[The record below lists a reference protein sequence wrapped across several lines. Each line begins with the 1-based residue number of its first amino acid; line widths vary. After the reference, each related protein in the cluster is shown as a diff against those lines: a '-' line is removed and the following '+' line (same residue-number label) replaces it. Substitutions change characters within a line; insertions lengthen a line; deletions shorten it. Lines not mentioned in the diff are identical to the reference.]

1 MNSEFHDGRER
12 QLAFLDRR
20 LHELETQSAGAAR
33 SLISATILE
42 RRTQRRAEL
51 EREVLRLRHE
61 RERLECERK
70 LERSIVSEEDLE
82 RHLSQIERQLREVLA
97 DRDRWF
103 RESLEGRRRRQDD
116 FRLLARLKDENERL
130 TAELLRCA
138 TAMCND
144 RTEERDPRL
153 RRVWHMLRLSGT

>member
-1 MNSEFHDGRER
+1 M
-12 QLAFLDRR
+12 R
-20 LHELETQSAGAAR
+20 LKSRNPRTPRSGQFPPEAHEQ
-33 SLISATILE
+33 
-42 RRTQRRAEL
+42 
-51 EREVLRLRHE
+51 
-61 RERLECERK
+61 RLECERE

-138 TAMCND
+138 TALCND